1 MNMRDWVANG
11 LNAPGEEPGGEL
23 AKRVGGEG
31 YGFGFA
37 LGVVAMEL
45 VGASFIFETR
55 GWCRGVGF
63 GKEGEV

>member
-1 MNMRDWVANG
+1 MSVTD
-11 LNAPGEEPGGEL
+11 
-23 AKRVGGEG
+23 
-31 YGFGFA
+31 FGFA